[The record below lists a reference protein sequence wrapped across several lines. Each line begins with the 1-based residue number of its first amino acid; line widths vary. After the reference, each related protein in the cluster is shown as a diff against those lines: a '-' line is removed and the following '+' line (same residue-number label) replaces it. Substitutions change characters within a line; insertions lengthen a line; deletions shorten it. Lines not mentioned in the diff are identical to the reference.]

1 MDERCSAGT
10 SCGARNGGCGVN
22 MRKVLMEIR
31 ISPARQAKKHK
42 FIHDIRMEAF
52 REYAIR
58 ISENPTLSAP
68 KPSIFRELIYGAL
81 TKQ

>member
-1 MDERCSAGT
+1 
-10 SCGARNGGCGVN
+10 
-22 MRKVLMEIR
+22 MEIR
-31 ISPARQAKKHK
+31 ISPARQTRKNK